1 MERKKRNFG
10 VTKKL
15 YYVVDKFIKAFS
27 LSSRYDQQKV
37 QQNYLRKRGSNVI
50 NLLSTQRNLHSG
62 YQK

>member
-1 MERKKRNFG
+1 MERKKRNYG

-27 LSSRYDQQKV
+27 FSSRYDQQKV